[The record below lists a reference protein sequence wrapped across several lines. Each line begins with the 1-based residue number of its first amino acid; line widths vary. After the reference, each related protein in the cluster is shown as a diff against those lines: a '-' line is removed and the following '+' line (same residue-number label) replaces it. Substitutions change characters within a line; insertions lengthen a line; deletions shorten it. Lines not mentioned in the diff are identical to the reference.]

1 MDIKILHVVAGDLS
15 GGAARGAYWLH
26 KGLLEYGIESR
37 MIVQNYNGNDPTIEG
52 IAKTDIGKGLKLLRS
67 QIDIIPTKFYRS
79 REKFIFSTG
88 ITGFDIRKSD
98 FYQWAN
104 IIHFHW
110 INAGMI
116 NINLLNKIDKP
127 IVWTMRDMWP
137 MTGGCHYAM
146 ECKGYEKGCGRCPQL
161 KSQNKNDLSRYI
173 LKRKERCYPDN
184 LNLVAVSNW
193 LSECAKHSYLLNG
206 FKIETVPNAVDT
218 KEFFPIDPDVARDVL
233 GLPKDKKIV
242 LAGAT
247 NIHSRYKGFSK
258 FQEAIEYL
266 NDEYLFL
273 FFGIANTEKLDDL
286 GINYKS
292 LGFLKDSISLRLAYS
307 AADVFVAPS
316 VQEAF
321 GKTLIESMACGTP
334 VVAFDATGPKDI
346 VEHKITGY
354 LATPFDALD
363 LANGINW
370 ILEDDENQQY
380 LSLCACKN
388 VENHFT
394 IELMAMKYLEVYNHI
409 LNIK

>member
-1 MDIKILHVVAGDLS
+1 MAIKVLHIVAGDLS

-26 KGLLEYGIESR
+26 KGLLKHGLDSR
-37 MIVQNYNGNDPTIEG
+37 MVVQNYNKNDPTVEAV
-52 IAKTDIGKGLKLLRS
+52 AKTDIGKGLKLLRS
-67 QIDIIPTKFYRS
+67 QLDILPTKFYRN

-88 ITGFDIRKSD
+88 MTGFDIRKCD
-98 FYQWAN
+98 AYQEADL
-104 IIHFHW
+104 IHLHW
-110 INAGMI
+110 INAGMV

-137 MTGGCHYAM
+137 MTGGCHYAL
-146 ECKGYEKGCGRCPQL
+146 ECKGYEKGCGYCPQL

-173 LKRKERCYPDN
+173 LKRKERCYPDD

-206 FKIETVPNAVDT
+206 FKIEVVPNAVDT
-218 KEFFPIDPDVARDVL
+218 EEFFPIHQDVARQVL
-233 GLPKDKKIV
+233 GLPRDTKIV

-247 NIHSRYKGFSK
+247 NIHDKYKGFGK
-258 FQEAIEYL
+258 FQKAIQHL
-266 NDEYLFL
+266 NSEHMFL
-273 FFGIANTEKLDDL
+273 FFGKINTEKLDGL
-286 GINYKS
+286 GINYKA

-316 VQEAF
+316 IQEAF

-346 VEHKITGY
+346 VEHRITGY

-370 ILEDDENQQY
+370 ILDDENQQS
-380 LSLCACKN
+380 LSLNACKN
-388 VENHFT
+388 VENRFT
-394 IELMAMKYLEVYNHI
+394 IELVATKYLEIYKHT